1 MNFEKVPVTPRKR
14 LLPEGEAEEV
24 TKRKYEKMLGLLR
37 GDFDE
42 QNPKERH
49 TVIDFQGLPP
59 GSTEEDYFKWIE
71 REVGIKAEILNG
83 PQTPESAE
91 EFKRLNEAFQRAKI
105 FLQDTLKYGEKD
117 IPASPSEILSKNDVV
132 KFLEK
137 TVFAKNKITVE
148 GMKNCR
154 LAKATVVAYE
164 TLKHDAELLEKSA
177 DIFEN
182 KMVGSGSKGT
192 PLTLIPTEQGK
203 KFYVT
208 IQQKKNVK
216 GFIDS
221 RGKGV
226 DSAMSKYFNR
236 AESSAKTA
244 LKDGIGSTISIEEKN
259 EAVDLLPVLC
269 KWLRDEMKVPK
280 IRIGNQS
287 FLNESQMNKLRLSL
301 TGYSENSL
309 ILKESKANPTSSGT
323 YKTIKITGELGSE
336 EFSGS
341 PLAKQFEIQIVDPK
355 DENEKG
361 EGHHSNLDVVKLVVA
376 RTRLDGGCPEHIFK
390 EFLKDA
396 SRESGMSAKTIEGY
410 ITKSREA
417 GKPPRIIKTYRKNSK
432 GVNVGR
438 PLYIAHSVYSRWD
451 KFDWIDNSLVEE
463 IETKKAKATKTENL
477 NEEVLDFHIKNPEGG
492 NKT

>member
-1 MNFEKVPVTPRKR
+1 MAMNFEKIPVTPRKR
-14 LLPEGEAEEV
+14 LLPEGEANEV
-24 TKRKYEKMLGLLR
+24 TKRKFEKMLGLLR

-42 QNPKERH
+42 QSPKERH

-59 GSTEEDYFKWIE
+59 GSTKEDYFKWVE
-71 REVGIKAEILNG
+71 REIGIKAEILNG
-83 PQTPESAE
+83 PQTPESTAE
-91 EFKRLNEAFQRAKI
+91 FARLNEAFQRAKI

-117 IPASPSEILSKNDVV
+117 IPASPTEIRSKNDVV

-164 TLKHDAELLEKSA
+164 TLKNDAELLEESA
-177 DIFEN
+177 NTFEN
-182 KMVGSGSKGT
+182 KMVAPASKET

-226 DSAMSKYFNR
+226 DSAMLKYLNR
-236 AESSAKTA
+236 AESNAKTA
-244 LKDGIGSTISIEEKN
+244 LKDGIGSTISVEQKK
-259 EAVDLLPVLC
+259 EAVDLLPILC

-287 FLNESQMNKLRLSL
+287 FLNEAQMNKLKLSL
-301 TGYSENSL
+301 KEYSENSL
-309 ILKESKANPTSSGT
+309 ILKESESNPTSSGN

-361 EGHHSNLDVVKLVVA
+361 EGHHSNLDVAKLVTA

-390 EFLKDA
+390 EFLRDA
-396 SRESGMSAKTIEGY
+396 SRESGMSEKTIENY
-410 ITKSREA
+410 LTKK
-417 GKPPRIIKTYRKNSK
+417 GKDGEPPRVVKTYRKNAR
-432 GVNVGR
+432 GMRVGK
-438 PLYIAHSVYSRWD
+438 PLYVAEPVYSRWD
-451 KFDWIDNSLVEE
+451 KFDWIDNSLIKEVED
-463 IETKKAKATKTENL
+463 AKRSVK
-477 NEEVLDFHIKNPEGG
+477 
-492 NKT
+492 